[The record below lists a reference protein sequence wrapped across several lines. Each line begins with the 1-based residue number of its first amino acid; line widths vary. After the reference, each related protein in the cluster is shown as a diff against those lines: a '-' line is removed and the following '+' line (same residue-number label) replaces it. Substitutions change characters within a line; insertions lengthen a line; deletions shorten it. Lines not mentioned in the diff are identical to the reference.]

1 MRKVIFLFVMIGIIG
16 TANANPRPIPRPI
29 PQRQTVIIHEHNH
42 DSGQII
48 TYIAIGMIAGAV
60 IYKLSLPKCENG
72 LACVRF

>member
-1 MRKVIFLFVMIGIIG
+1 MRRIIVALAMIGIIG

-29 PQRQTVIIHEHNH
+29 QRQTVIIHEHHH

-72 LACVRF
+72 LACVKF

>member
-1 MRKVIFLFVMIGIIG
+1 MRRIIVALAMIGIIG

-29 PQRQTVIIHEHNH
+29 HHQNVIIHEHHH
-42 DSGQII
+42 DNGQII

-72 LACVRF
+72 LACVKF

>member
-1 MRKVIFLFVMIGIIG
+1 MRRIIVALALFGIIG
-16 TANANPRPIPRPI
+16 SANATARPIRPV
-29 PQRQTVIIHEHNH
+29 QRQTVIIHEHHH

-72 LACVRF
+72 LACVKF

>member
-1 MRKVIFLFVMIGIIG
+1 MRRIIIALAMFGIIG
-16 TANANPRPIPRPI
+16 TANANARPIPRPVE
-29 PQRQTVIIHEHNH
+29 RQTVIIHEHHH

-72 LACVRF
+72 LICTKF

>member
-1 MRKVIFLFVMIGIIG
+1 MRRIIVALAMIGIIG
-16 TANANPRPIPRPI
+16 TANANSRPIPRPV
-29 PQRQTVIIHEHNH
+29 QRQTVIIHEHHH

>member
-1 MRKVIFLFVMIGIIG
+1 MRRLVVALALFGIIG
-16 TANANPRPIPRPI
+16 LANATVRPIPRPV
-29 PQRQTVIIHEHNH
+29 QRQTVIIHEHNH

>member
-1 MRKVIFLFVMIGIIG
+1 MRRIIVALALFGIIG
-16 TANANPRPIPRPI
+16 SANATARPIPRPV
-29 PQRQTVIIHEHNH
+29 QRQTVIIHEHHH

-72 LACVRF
+72 LACVKF

>member
-1 MRKVIFLFVMIGIIG
+1 MRRIIIALALFGIIG
-16 TANANPRPIPRPI
+16 SANATVRPIPRPV
-29 PQRQTVIIHEHNH
+29 QRQTVIIHEHNH

-72 LACVRF
+72 LACVKF